1 MANSFNHLVE
11 IDEEAKRL
19 TIYRIYEDGRKELYT
34 HVDMPI
40 SSEGDKEKFQN
51 FSQLLG
57 ENLLIDSPVARR
69 LLNL

>member
-1 MANSFNHLVE
+1 MVDSFNHLVE
-11 IDEEAKRL
+11 VDEEAKRL
-19 TIYRIYEDGRKELYT
+19 TIYRIYEDGKKELYT
-34 HVDMPI
+34 YVDMPA
-40 SSEGDKEKFQN
+40 SSEVDKEKYHS